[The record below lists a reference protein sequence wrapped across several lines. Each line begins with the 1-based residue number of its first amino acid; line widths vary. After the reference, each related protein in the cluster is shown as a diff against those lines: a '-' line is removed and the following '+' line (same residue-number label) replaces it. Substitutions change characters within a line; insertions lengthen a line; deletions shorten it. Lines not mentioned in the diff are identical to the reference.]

1 MSDISILLVTGSF
14 VPPSVYDTVVDAVQ
28 AKGLQVRALHSPT
41 VGLAP
46 RQGREGAAPTMYD
59 DAAFIGEEIDKLADQ
74 GKRVILI
81 AHSYG
86 GIPATQSVRGRSLT
100 DRRQQGKRGGIA
112 RLAYMTALVPEIGHS
127 AIDVL
132 ADVPPEGQTQM
143 ETDVREPFD
152 TGGCLAHLTG
162 LTSV

>member
-14 VPPSVYDTVVDAVQ
+14 VPPGVYDTVVDAVQ
-28 AKGLQVRALHSPT
+28 ARGIQMRALHSPT

-46 RQGREGAAPTMYD
+46 QQGRDGVAPTMYD
-59 DAAFIGEEIDKLADQ
+59 DAAFIGQEVDKLADQ

-86 GIPATQSVRGRSLT
+86 GIPTSQSVQGRT
-100 DRRQQGKRGGIA
+100 CADRQKEGKKGGLV
-112 RLAYMTALVPEIGHS
+112 RLAYMTSLIPEVGHS

-132 ADVPPEGQTQM
+132 ADVPPDGQTRM
-143 ETDVREPFD
+143 ETDVSMPVS
-152 TGGCLAHLTG
+152 HH
-162 LTSV
+162 